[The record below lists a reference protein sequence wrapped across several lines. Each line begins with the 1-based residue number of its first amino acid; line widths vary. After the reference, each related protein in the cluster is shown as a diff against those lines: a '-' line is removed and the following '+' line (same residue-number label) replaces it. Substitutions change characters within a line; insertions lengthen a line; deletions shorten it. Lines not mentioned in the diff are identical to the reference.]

1 MKNNLRKLQE
11 EREAMLPPE
20 LEDRVSSHL
29 GTMAYF
35 GNLVELFVPNAL
47 QVVVRMIGGDD
58 LPCLR
63 RGKKREFVPGDWRTP
78 PSSTKG
84 PELSHTEP

>member
-1 MKNNLRKLQE
+1 MHNNLKKLQE

-20 LEDRVSSHL
+20 LEDRVTAHL

-35 GNLVELFVPNAL
+35 GNLIELFVPNAL

-58 LPCLR
+58 MPCLQR
-63 RGKKREFVPGDWRTP
+63 TQKRPKPAPDWRKRP
-78 PSSTKG
+78 PIEG
-84 PELSHTEP
+84 GGEPGSNL